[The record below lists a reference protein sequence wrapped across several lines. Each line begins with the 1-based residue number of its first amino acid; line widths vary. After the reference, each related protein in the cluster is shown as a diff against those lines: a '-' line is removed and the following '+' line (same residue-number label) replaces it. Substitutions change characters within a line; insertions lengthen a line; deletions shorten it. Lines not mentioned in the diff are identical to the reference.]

1 MKITRVVKKDSK
13 NVSIHLDN
21 GNVIFIN
28 YEIFIKSGLR
38 KNDNISE
45 NQIDSLIKENQ
56 RFAVKQRAFRYLGRR
71 LLSENELRIKLRLK
85 KYDEN
90 IINEI
95 IEDLKEKNYLDDLE
109 FANIFSSENIRN
121 KFWGKNKVKAELMRR
136 GINNEIILQVLLEKF
151 PEGNDLNNAVELA
164 QKKYQLL
171 SKRNLEQKKIKEK
184 MISFLFSKGYDYEV
198 IKEALEKIIKNDALD
213 S

>member
-151 PEGNDLNNAVELA
+151 H
-164 QKKYQLL
+164 Y
-171 SKRNLEQKKIKEK
+171 
-184 MISFLFSKGYDYEV
+184 
-198 IKEALEKIIKNDALD
+198 
-213 S
+213 

>member
-21 GNVIFIN
+21 DNVVFIN

-56 RFAVKQRAFRYLGRR
+56 KFAVKQRAFRYLGRR
-71 LLSENELRIKLRLK
+71 LLSENELRLKLKQK

-90 IINEI
+90 IIDEI
-95 IEDLKEKNYLDDLE
+95 IEYLKENEYLNDLE
-109 FANIFSSENIRN
+109 FANVFSSENIRN

-151 PEGNDLNNAVELA
+151 PEGNDLNNAIELA
-164 QKKYQLL
+164 QKKYLLL
-171 SKRNLEQKKIKEK
+171 SKRNLGQKKIKEK

-198 IKEALEKIIKNDALD
+198 IKKAVEQIIKNDDLD

>member
-1 MKITRVVKKDSK
+1 MKITRVIKKDSK
-13 NVSIHLDN
+13 NVAIHLDN
-21 GNVIFIN
+21 NNVIFIN
-28 YEIFIKSGLR
+28 YEVFIKSGLR
-38 KNDNISE
+38 KNDDISE

-71 LLSENELRIKLRLK
+71 LLSENELRVKLKQK

-90 IINEI
+90 IIDET
-95 IEDLKEKNYLDDLE
+95 IEYLKEKEYLNDLE
-109 FANIFSSENIRN
+109 FANVFSSENIRN
-121 KFWGKNKVKAELMRR
+121 KFWGKNKVKAELMRK
-136 GINNEIILQVLLEKF
+136 GVNNEIISQVLSKKF
-151 PEGNDLNNAVELA
+151 PEGNDLNNAIELA
-164 QKKYQLL
+164 QKKYRML

-198 IKEALEKIIKNDALD
+198 IKEALEQIVKEEDK

>member
-1 MKITRVVKKDSK
+1 MKITRIVKKDSK

-21 GNVIFIN
+21 DDVIFIN
-28 YEIFIKSGLR
+28 YEVFIKSGLR

-45 NQIDSLIKENQ
+45 NQIDPLIKENQ
-56 RFAVKQRAFRYLGRR
+56 KFAVKQRAFRYLGRR
-71 LLSENELRIKLRLK
+71 LLSENELRIKLKLK
-85 KYDEN
+85 RYDEN
-90 IINEI
+90 IIDEV
-95 IEDLKEKNYLDDLE
+95 IEDLKGKNYLDDLE

-136 GINNEIILQVLLEKF
+136 GINNEIIAKVLSEKF
-151 PEGNDLNNAVELA
+151 PEGNDLQNAVELA
-164 QKKYQLL
+164 EKKYKIL
-171 SKRNLEQKKIKEK
+171 SHRNLEQKKVKEK

-198 IKEALEKIIKNDALD
+198 IKEAVGQIVKYEDN